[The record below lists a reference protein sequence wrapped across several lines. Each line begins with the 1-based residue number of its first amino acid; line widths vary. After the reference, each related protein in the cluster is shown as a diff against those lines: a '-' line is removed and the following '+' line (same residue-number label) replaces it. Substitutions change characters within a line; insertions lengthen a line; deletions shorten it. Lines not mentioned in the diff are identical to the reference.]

1 MASKTIIAASVCI
14 IGGLAYMTYKHG
26 LPRGVRNN
34 NPVNI
39 EFSPANNWEGQR
51 GSDGRFVIF
60 SNPAYGFRAGARVLR
75 SYHRQGYR
83 TLSQMINRFAPSHEN
98 DTSNYVRNV
107 SKWSGIGE
115 NQTVDV
121 TNSEQ
126 LATLLHSMSRMEVG
140 PFYTLKMARKGV
152 EMA

>member
-1 MASKTIIAASVCI
+1 MTSK
-14 IGGLAYMTYKHG
+14 KD

-34 NPVNI
+34 NPTNI
-39 EFSPANNWEGQR
+39 EFSPANDWKGQR

-60 SNPAYGFRAGARVLR
+60 NNPAHGFRAGAKVLR
-75 SYHRQGYR
+75 SYHRQGFV

-98 DTSNYVRNV
+98 DTSGYVRNV

-115 NQTVDV
+115 NQVVDV
-121 TNSEQ
+121 TDSAQ
-126 LATLLHSMSRMEVG
+126 LATVLHSMSRMEVG
-140 PFYTLKMARKGV
+140 PYYTLKMARKGV